1 MIVPSIYD
9 KAHPCPVYSTQVG
22 RVVSYA
28 IGHSDAWEAP
38 EAVFS
43 PALWSPTPHHPRPY
57 HVTQH
62 DGTRTSLHHPTPYHA
77 MSTLASP
84 PPEAAHLL
92 LVTTRGRRL
101 SRPANGD
108 GREVARA
115 LPNVPVHD
123 CPWVGREEH
132 LAAPKQPKSWPH
144 LAAPCFAW
152 THKVCAL
159 QRELG
164 HAPK

>member
-1 MIVPSIYD
+1 MRFKAFVVLGLAPYLNVVTTNPDQMGLRSRLIGKTPQGCPGPCHLPPKGLCFPGRCMHDWSQEMIVPSIYD

-62 DGTRTSLHHPTPYHA
+62 DGTRTSLHHPTPHHA

-84 PPEAAHLL
+84 SA
-92 LVTTRGRRL
+92 
-101 SRPANGD
+101 
-108 GREVARA
+108 
-115 LPNVPVHD
+115 
-123 CPWVGREEH
+123 
-132 LAAPKQPKSWPH
+132 
-144 LAAPCFAW
+144 
-152 THKVCAL
+152 
-159 QRELG
+159 
-164 HAPK
+164 

>member
-1 MIVPSIYD
+1 MRFKAFVVLDLAPYLNVVTTNPDQMGLRSRLIGKAPQGCPGPCHLPPKGLCFPGRCMYEMIVPSIYD

-84 PPEAAHLL
+84 SA
-92 LVTTRGRRL
+92 
-101 SRPANGD
+101 
-108 GREVARA
+108 
-115 LPNVPVHD
+115 
-123 CPWVGREEH
+123 
-132 LAAPKQPKSWPH
+132 
-144 LAAPCFAW
+144 
-152 THKVCAL
+152 
-159 QRELG
+159 
-164 HAPK
+164 

>member
-1 MIVPSIYD
+1 MRFKAFVVLGLAPYLNVVTTNPDQMGLRSRLIGKAPQGCPGPCHLPPKGLCFPGRCIQEMIVASIYD

-43 PALWSPTPHHPRPY
+43 PALWSPTPHHDHPRPY

-62 DGTRTSLHHPTPYHA
+62 DGTRTSLHHPTPHHA

-84 PPEAAHLL
+84 SA
-92 LVTTRGRRL
+92 
-101 SRPANGD
+101 
-108 GREVARA
+108 
-115 LPNVPVHD
+115 
-123 CPWVGREEH
+123 
-132 LAAPKQPKSWPH
+132 
-144 LAAPCFAW
+144 
-152 THKVCAL
+152 
-159 QRELG
+159 
-164 HAPK
+164 

>member
-1 MIVPSIYD
+1 MRFKAFVVLGLAPYLNVVTTNPDQMGLRSRLIGKAPQGCLGPCHLPPKGLCFPGRCLHYWSHEMIVPSIYD

-62 DGTRTSLHHPTPYHA
+62 DGTRTSLHHPTPHHA

-84 PPEAAHLL
+84 SA
-92 LVTTRGRRL
+92 
-101 SRPANGD
+101 
-108 GREVARA
+108 
-115 LPNVPVHD
+115 
-123 CPWVGREEH
+123 
-132 LAAPKQPKSWPH
+132 
-144 LAAPCFAW
+144 
-152 THKVCAL
+152 
-159 QRELG
+159 
-164 HAPK
+164 

>member
-1 MIVPSIYD
+1 MRFKAFVVLDLAPYLNVVTTNPDQMGLRSRLIGKAPQGCPGPCHLPPKGLCFPGRCMHDWSHKMIVPSIYD

-84 PPEAAHLL
+84 SA
-92 LVTTRGRRL
+92 
-101 SRPANGD
+101 
-108 GREVARA
+108 
-115 LPNVPVHD
+115 
-123 CPWVGREEH
+123 
-132 LAAPKQPKSWPH
+132 
-144 LAAPCFAW
+144 
-152 THKVCAL
+152 
-159 QRELG
+159 
-164 HAPK
+164 